1 MDIRLIYSFEFS
13 LIMSKTMAIQQE
25 KLLYSDE
32 TTEKAMLMA
41 SKLYG
46 SVKRFKRKPLT
57 KKERD
62 QLALSLTPEEGAR
75 LFKKFG
81 L

>member
-1 MDIRLIYSFEFS
+1 MPKSI
-13 LIMSKTMAIQQE
+13 AIQQE
-25 KLLYSDE
+25 ELLYCDE
-32 TTEKAMLMA
+32 ATEKAMLMA

-57 KKERD
+57 KEERD
-62 QLALSLTPEEGAR
+62 QLALSLTPEEGEKLLR
-75 LFKKFG
+75 KFG